1 MKGMKGD
8 MAGAGA
14 ALGAAIA
21 LKRLGALPDG
31 LPPHL
36 ADRPLECYLAITD
49 NLIGPKAFRPDDVHV
64 ACDGTTI
71 EMVHTDAEGRL
82 ALADTLALASRK
94 VNWPCAPPSDGE
106 TDAEAA
112 VLPALVIDMATLT
125 GTMVTALSKR
135 YSGVFSSRMHSHPA
149 TMGAIVAAG
158 VASGERLWPFPLD
171 ADYADGL
178 KSDVADTLQCTVSS
192 EADHILAA
200 AFLRKFVR
208 EDVPWLHI
216 DLAGPAAA
224 GGLAH
229 VSGDARGDFT
239 GFGVRAAVWAV
250 CDQWED
256 LAGEA

>member
-1 MKGMKGD
+1 VNVKGAAGMSLDETLLKHTAPRRERPSARLSSAGMKGMKGD

-158 VASGERLWPFPLD
+158 VASGERLWYDRHPPTEH
-171 ADYADGL
+171 
-178 KSDVADTLQCTVSS
+178 K
-192 EADHILAA
+192 
-200 AFLRKFVR
+200 
-208 EDVPWLHI
+208 
-216 DLAGPAAA
+216 
-224 GGLAH
+224 
-229 VSGDARGDFT
+229 
-239 GFGVRAAVWAV
+239 
-250 CDQWED
+250 
-256 LAGEA
+256 

>member
-1 MKGMKGD
+1 V
-8 MAGAGA
+8 AVCV
-14 ALGAAIA
+14 
-21 LKRLGALPDG
+21 RS
-31 LPPHL
+31 HW
-36 ADRPLECYLAITD
+36 RRC
-49 NLIGPKAFRPDDVHV
+49 AFTVSLD
-64 ACDGTTI
+64 AC
-71 EMVHTDAEGRL
+71 AR
-82 ALADTLALASRK
+82 R
-94 VNWPCAPPSDGE
+94 
-106 TDAEAA
+106 
-112 VLPALVIDMATLT
+112 
-125 GTMVTALSKR
+125 
-135 YSGVFSSRMHSHPA
+135 
-149 TMGAIVAAG
+149 
-158 VASGERLWPFPLD
+158 PFPLD